1 MTRWRF
7 NSYLEKQVDNGNAS
21 GIVEEAND
29 ANFGFTY
36 GHIIAPTSLKIQ
48 RSDNVDTQGNALTNK
63 SHSPI
68 LLGYDGNPIYGS
80 FGYDN
85 RIKTLQQ
92 PLQPSN
98 GWDRLET
105 KSTRGSNALMKQ
117 LTL

>member
-48 RSDNVDTQGNALTNK
+48 RSDNVDTQVT
-63 SHSPI
+63 H
-68 LLGYDGNPIYGS
+68 
-80 FGYDN
+80 
-85 RIKTLQQ
+85 
-92 PLQPSN
+92 
-98 GWDRLET
+98 
-105 KSTRGSNALMKQ
+105 
-117 LTL
+117 